1 MTYVQQGD
9 CIVMAIESFPEGER
23 ILDDQAARK
32 ILAYGEVTGHSH
44 AISDEENACT
54 VFRIL
59 NKLYIETSKPVA
71 LKHEEHDTIIIPPG
85 KHEVRIVIEA
95 DHISGVVRRVAD

>member
-71 LKHEEHDTIIIPPG
+71 LKHEEHDTISLT
-85 KHEVRIVIEA
+85 K
-95 DHISGVVRRVAD
+95 GVWLVKRQSEFDPTTMQRTVAD